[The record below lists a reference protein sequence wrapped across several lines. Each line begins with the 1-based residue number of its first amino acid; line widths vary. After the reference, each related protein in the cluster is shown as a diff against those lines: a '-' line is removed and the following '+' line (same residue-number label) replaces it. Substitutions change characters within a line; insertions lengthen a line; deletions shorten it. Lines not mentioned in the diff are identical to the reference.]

1 MATLTSA
8 NSVLMLA
15 VSGVFP
21 VPQKIEG
28 YASDN
33 AFTFDAA
40 QPAQVTMGVDGRMSA
55 GYVPVPRVQT
65 ITIQPDS
72 PSMRVFEIWMAAGE
86 TAREVFYANGTLSL
100 PSIDRKYTLTRGV
113 LTRIPPAPDAKAMLQ
128 PMAFQITWQNVS
140 PALV

>member
-15 VSGVFP
+15 VGGVFA

-28 YASDN
+28 YASES
-33 AFTFDAA
+33 AFTFEAA
-40 QPAQVTMGVDGRMSA
+40 KPAQVTMGVDGRMSA
-55 GYVPVPRVQT
+55 GYVPVPRVQI

-72 PSMRVFEIWMAAGE
+72 PSMRVFEIWMAASE
-86 TAREVFYANGTLSL
+86 TAREVFYANGTLNI

-113 LTRIPPAPDAKAMLQ
+113 LTQIPPAPDAKAMLQ

>member
-15 VSGVFP
+15 VGGVFP

-28 YASDN
+28 YASES
-33 AFTFDAA
+33 AFTFDVAK
-40 QPAQVTMGVDGRMSA
+40 PALVTMGVDGRMSA
-55 GYVPVPRVQT
+55 SYVPVPRVQT
-65 ITIQPDS
+65 IMIQPDS
-72 PSMRVFEIWMAAGE
+72 PSLRIFEIWMAACE
-86 TAREVFYANGTLSL
+86 SAREMFYANGTLNV

-113 LTRIPPAPDAKAMLQ
+113 LTQIPPAPDAKATLQ
-128 PMAFQITWQNVS
+128 FMTFQITWQNVS

>member
-28 YASDN
+28 YASES

-40 QPAQVTMGVDGRMSA
+40 KPAQVTMGVDGRMSA
-55 GYVPVPRVQT
+55 SYVPVPRVQS

-72 PSMRVFEIWMAAGE
+72 PSMRIFEIWMAASE
-86 TAREVFYANGTLSL
+86 AAREVFYANGTLNI

-113 LTRIPPAPDAKAMLQ
+113 LTQVPPAPDAKALLQ

>member
-15 VSGVFP
+15 VGGIFP

-28 YASDN
+28 YASET
-33 AFTFDAA
+33 AFAFEAA
-40 QPAQVTMGVDGRMSA
+40 KPAQVTMGVDGRMSA
-55 GYVPVPRVQT
+55 SYVPVPRVQT
-65 ITIQPDS
+65 ISIQPDS
-72 PSMRVFEIWMAAGE
+72 PSLRIFEIWAAAGD
-86 TAREVFYANGTLSL
+86 TAREVFYANGTLSI

-113 LTRIPPAPDAKAMLQ
+113 LTQIPPAPDAKALLQ
-128 PMAFQITWQNVS
+128 PMTFQITWQNVS

>member
-15 VSGVFP
+15 VGGVFP

-28 YASDN
+28 YASDS
-33 AFTFDAA
+33 AFTFEAA
-40 QPAQVTMGVDGRMSA
+40 KPAQVTMGVDGRMSA

-72 PSMRVFEIWMAAGE
+72 PSMRVFEIWMAASE
-86 TAREVFYANGTLSL
+86 TAREVFYANGTLNI

-113 LTRIPPAPDAKAMLQ
+113 LTQIPPAPDAKAMLQ

>member
-15 VSGVFP
+15 VGGVFP

-28 YASDN
+28 YASEN
-33 AFTFDAA
+33 SFMFAA
-40 QPAQVTMGVDGRMSA
+40 VTPAKVTMGVDGRMSA
-55 GYVPVPRVQT
+55 SYTPVPCVQT

-72 PSMRVFEIWMAAGE
+72 PSMRVFEVWMAACE
-86 TAREVFYANGTLSL
+86 TAREVFYANGTLSI

-113 LTRIPPAPDAKAMLQ
+113 LTQIPPAPEAKAILQ

-140 PALV
+140 PSLV

>member
-8 NSVLMLA
+8 NSVLMLT
-15 VSGVFP
+15 VGGVFS

-28 YASDN
+28 YASDS

-40 QPAQVTMGVDGRMSA
+40 KPAQVTMGVDGRMSA
-55 GYVPVPRVQT
+55 GYVPVPCAQT
-65 ITIQPDS
+65 IMIQPDS
-72 PSMRVFEIWMAAGE
+72 PSMRIFEIWMAASE
-86 TAREVFYANGTLSL
+86 TAREVFYANGTLNI

-113 LTRIPPAPDAKAMLQ
+113 LTQIPPAPDAKAMLQ

>member
-8 NSVLMLA
+8 NSVLML
-15 VSGVFP
+15 GVGGIFP

-28 YASDN
+28 YSSDN

-40 QPAQVTMGVDGRMSA
+40 SPAQVTMGVDGRMSA
-55 GYVPVPRVQT
+55 SYVPVPRVQT
-65 ITIQPDS
+65 ISIQPDS
-72 PSMRVFEIWMAAGE
+72 PSMRIFEIWMAASE
-86 TAREVFYANGTLSL
+86 AAREVFYANGTLNV

-113 LTRIPPAPDAKAMLQ
+113 LTQIPPAPSAKAFLQ

>member
-1 MATLTSA
+1 
-8 NSVLMLA
+8 
-15 VSGVFP
+15 
-21 VPQKIEG
+21 
-28 YASDN
+28 
-33 AFTFDAA
+33 
-40 QPAQVTMGVDGRMSA
+40 MSA

-72 PSMRVFEIWMAAGE
+72 PSMGVFEIWMAASE
-86 TAREVFYANGTLSL
+86 TAREVFYANGTLNI

-113 LTRIPPAPDAKAMLQ
+113 LTQIPPAPDAKAMLQ